1 MNRKITDPPANL
13 QLIASIIQLIRSLSS
28 TEQSI
33 LEQKLYPD
41 RLKPPTQATKLPEV
55 IRDREPQPILEF
67 FEEIHRQGPFR
78 TPEQI
83 DRDLR
88 AERDSW
94 DS

>member
-1 MNRKITDPPANL
+1 MNPEIIEPKANL
-13 QLIASIIQLIRSLSS
+13 ELVESIIQLIRSLSS

-41 RLKPPTQATKLPEV
+41 VLKPPTQSTKPPEV
-55 IRDREPQPILEF
+55 SQSILEF

-83 DRDLR
+83 DRDLQ
-88 AERDSW
+88 AERDAW
-94 DS
+94 DT